1 MMTRVIEWGWYRFR
15 PAEGWLSLALLGTAV
30 ALVGG
35 AVLEVSWTAEDGVV
49 IPALLWGLGLGVLLA
64 KRPLPALPAWL
75 LITLY
80 ALLITTLHL
89 ARLWLPLSVLLD
101 GWEPTRQFW
110 LQNGALFGDR
120 MASWFVAVLGGGSSQ
135 ETIVFTFGLGL
146 LSFLLAAFA
155 GWSTFRQ
162 QRPFLGLIVLGLA
175 LVLNSYFGVVEIWW
189 LAGFIG
195 VAALTAAV
203 IHYANLERD
212 WDSRR
217 VDYSSEVRLDLIMY
231 AGVIAAFLIVLSLL
245 LPAFSIA
252 RLQEAFVQWTA
263 VQETDEALGRAFAGV
278 AQPRQNRPDANP
290 GGVGGSGLLPR
301 NYLLGIPP
309 DLAETVMMTATVS
322 VASAD
327 GQPEIAPPSL
337 TRGTYWRALS
347 YDVYTGRGW
356 AISEERRETIPPHT
370 PIPLPPAN
378 GQTTLWQEVN
388 WVKDRRII
396 RYSVGLP
403 QQFEEEVTVSWRGL
417 SDLAR
422 VWGTQTRYR
431 VQSRLTTAEAAEL
444 RDTAVTNIPP
454 VIIARYTQLP
464 DAVTQRTRDLAEEVT
479 GQYDNPYDQARALE
493 QFLRQYPYTLD
504 VELPPEG
511 RDPVDFFLFELQKGY
526 CDYYASAMVVMARSL
541 GLPARLGVGFL
552 AQPPDE
558 NGVQTIRQINGHSW
572 AEIYFAG
579 YGWVEFEPTAAFP
592 SPQDGAAAAPVPTG
606 EDPYEEPYEDVA
618 VPDIPEPSRPFPWQR
633 LLVVGGIL
641 GVAAF
646 IWRRQRQKRQGWD
659 EVQWRYGRLQASA
672 AKIGQPVPASQT
684 PDEFTAELLAR
695 LDWWGERPYL
705 ARLIAPMRPHVIRLG
720 AAFSRRQ
727 YAPEHPA
734 DTAVSR
740 ESWGRLRRPFWVLRV
755 LRKIVG

>member
-1 MMTRVIEWGWYRFR
+1 MTRVIEWGWYRFR
-15 PAEGWLSLALLGTAV
+15 PAEGWLSLALLAAAV
-30 ALVGG
+30 ALAGG
-35 AVLEVSWTAEDGVV
+35 AVLAVGWTAEDGVV
-49 IPALLWGLGLGVLLA
+49 IPALVWGLGLGALLA
-64 KRPLPALPAWL
+64 KRPLPTLPAWL
-75 LITLY
+75 LISLY

-89 ARLWLPLSVLLD
+89 ARLWPPLPVLLD

-110 LQNGALFGDR
+110 LQNGALFADR
-120 MASWFVAVLGGGSSQ
+120 MASWFAAVLGGGSSQ
-135 ETIVFTFGLGL
+135 ETIVFAFGLGL

-155 GWSTFRQ
+155 GWSTFRR

-175 LVLNSYFGVVEIWW
+175 LALNSYFGVVEIWW

-195 VAALTAAV
+195 VAALTTAV
-203 IHYANLERD
+203 IHYANLERG
-212 WDSRR
+212 WDSRG
-217 VDYSSEVRLDLIMY
+217 VDYSGEVRIELIMH
-231 AGVIAAFLIVLSLL
+231 AGVIAAFLIALSLL
-245 LPAFSIA
+245 LPAFSITK
-252 RLQEAFVQWTA
+252 LQEAFVQWTA
-263 VQETDEALGRAFAGV
+263 VQQTDETLGRAFAGV
-278 AQPRQNRPDANP
+278 AQPRQNRPEANP

-301 NYLLGIPP
+301 NYLLGLPP

-322 VASAD
+322 VAGAD
-327 GQPEIAPPSL
+327 GQPEIAPSSL
-337 TRGTYWRALS
+337 VRGTHWRALS

-356 AISEERRETIPPHT
+356 AISEERRETIPPNA
-370 PIPLPPAN
+370 PIPLPPAD
-378 GQTTLWQEVN
+378 GQTALWQEIN

-431 VQSRLTTAEAAEL
+431 ALSSLTTAGANEL
-444 RDTAVTNIPP
+444 RGTAVADIPP
-454 VIIARYTQLP
+454 AILARYTQLP
-464 DAVTQRTRDLAEEVT
+464 DAVTQRTRDLAGEVA

-511 RDPVDFFLFELQKGY
+511 RDPVDFFLFDLQKGY

-592 SPQDGAAAAPVPTG
+592 SPRDETAVAATPAGV
-606 EDPYEEPYEDVA
+606 DPAEEPYAEVA
-618 VPDIPEPSRPFPWQR
+618 VPNIPERSRPFPWQR
-633 LLVVGGIL
+633 LVIVGGIL
-641 GVAAF
+641 GLITF

-684 PDEFTAELLAR
+684 PDEFTAALLAR

-705 ARLIAPMRPHVIRLG
+705 TRLIAPMRPHVIRLS
-720 AAFSRRQ
+720 AAFGRRQ
-727 YAPEHPA
+727 YAPDHPL
-734 DTAVSR
+734 DTAVAR